1 MNDVITSLD
10 ISGIARTIW
19 PCERAEMDSD
29 SSIREP
35 NRLHIS
41 RTVAGFNPERT
52 DYVPN
57 EQRSSGRAHIL
68 TVL

>member
-19 PCERAEMDSD
+19 PCERAEMDSN

-52 DYVPN
+52 DYAP
-57 EQRSSGRAHIL
+57 R
-68 TVL
+68 